1 MDHRGQV
8 LRTVERTAAEEAYYR
23 DNDRA
28 IEDLVR
34 DVEEVNE
41 TFKDLSVLLHD
52 QQIHLQCI
60 EQSIDRTDVYI
71 EKGNDEL
78 RKTYNYASTCVI
90 SWD

>member
-1 MDHRGQV
+1 MDQRRQV
-8 LRTVERTAAEEAYYR
+8 RQTVRTAAEEAYYR
-23 DNDRA
+23 DNERD
-28 IEDLVR
+28 IEKLVR

-60 EQSIDRTDVYI
+60 EQSIDRTDLYT

-78 RKTYNYASTCVI
+78 RNTYYYASTCVI
-90 SWD
+90 S

>member
-1 MDHRGQV
+1 MAQRGHALQ
-8 LRTVERTAAEEAYYR
+8 TIEFTAAEEAYYR
-23 DNDRA
+23 DRD
-28 IEDLVR
+28 IERLVQEVQ
-34 DVEEVNE
+34 DVNE

-60 EQSIDRTDVYI
+60 EQSIDRTDVHI

-90 SWD
+90 S